1 MANNFDSNITR
12 LLARKFLKPFQASRV
27 LTRTVDTQLFQGAYN
42 PSSGTVIDVKRPTD
56 YKSVRTAAGDMTGN
70 IGDIIT
76 GKASATTQNFF
87 TVALDYTN
95 VDEAIKM
102 DQLDELLAPAARRL
116 VTDLET
122 DFAAYMAKNCNLSYG
137 TPGTAVDAW
146 SDVAGAGALMSSMG
160 VPSDMDWMYVMSPGQ
175 EVALASAQSALASGS
190 DNLVDDAWGQ
200 ATIRKNFAGMRVMR
214 SNALNSRT
222 NTTDADMG
230 GTLSAPPDPTYVTA
244 KDSMTQV
251 WAVQAFAAGTVI
263 KAGSVIQVT
272 GRYRVSGATRLPIFD
287 STGAQIL
294 FRGVVTA
301 DVTLN
306 GSGAGNITVAGPAI
320 YEASGAY
327 NTVSSALTTNDVV
340 TILGTSGAVVQPALF
355 YHPQAFTLAT
365 IKLPKLN
372 GWDTV
377 VTTEDG
383 LSIRVTKYSNGLT
396 NTQSVRFD
404 LFPAYG
410 TLNPFFAGQ
419 GFGV

>member
-27 LTRTVDTQLFQGAYN
+27 LTRTVDTQLFQGMYN
-42 PSSGTVIDVKRPTD
+42 PSSGTTIDVKRPTD
-56 YKSVRTAAGDMTGN
+56 YKSVRTAGGDMTGN

-76 GKASATTQNFF
+76 GKASAVTQNFF
-87 TVALDYTN
+87 TVALDYSN

-102 DQLDELLAPAARRL
+102 DQLDQLLAPAARRL

-160 VPSDMDWMYVMSPGQ
+160 VPDDMDWYYVMSPGQ
-175 EVALASAQSALASGS
+175 EVALAPAQSALASGDPGMVNDS
-190 DNLVDDAWGQ
+190 WGNAQ
-200 ATIRKNFAGMRVMR
+200 IRPNFAGMRVMR

-222 NTTDADMG
+222 VTTAADLAGSLSGNPDA
-230 GTLSAPPDPTYVTA
+230 TYVTA
-244 KDSMTQV
+244 KDTMTQV
-251 WAVQAFAAGTVI
+251 WAVQGFTANAVV
-263 KAGSVIQVT
+263 KAGDIVQVT
-272 GRYRVSGATRLPIFD
+272 GKYRVSGSTRLPIFD

-301 DVTLN
+301 DVTL
-306 GSGAGNITVAGPAI
+306 SGTGTGNLTIAGPAI

-327 NTVSSALTTNDVV
+327 NTVSAALATNDVV
-340 TILGTSGAVVQPALF
+340 TILGTSGATVQPALF

-365 IKLPKLN
+365 IKLPKLH

-377 VTTEDG
+377 MTTEDG

-404 LFPAYG
+404 LYPAYG